1 MRSNYVIRLPQAL
14 GQKCHYHTHVH
25 PEHCGD
31 DAQTSK
37 LDELSEAAKID
48 AIAALTMKRG
58 EEIPF
63 EEEAARK
70 KKLTSVVWET
80 FTPMCSSGLRDGV
93 IDSAKCN
100 VCSKIFSTRHG
111 TSSMM
116 RHAKRHSE
124 FPNGPALAKKPK
136 KNGGANNLNGGGS
149 AKKSPVGK
157 KNDGLVQSFEENGA
171 GANISLIYFIY
182 LQVVGCVMC
191 IGEY

>member
-1 MRSNYVIRLPQAL
+1 MTTT
-14 GQKCHYHTHVH
+14 QKPGTL
-25 PEHCGD
+25 D
-31 DAQTSK
+31 DLT
-37 LDELSEAAKID
+37 EAAKLD

-80 FTPMCSSGLRDGV
+80 FTPLSSSGLRDGI

-124 FPNGPALAKKPK
+124 FPNGSALAKKPK
-136 KNGGANNLNGGGS
+136 KNSTSGGGGVGGASLNGS

-157 KNDGLVQSFEENGA
+157 KTDGLVQSFEENGA
-171 GANISLIYFIY
+171 GTNIILFYEWLNGWLCMRELFY
-182 LQVVGCVMC
+182 
-191 IGEY
+191 